1 MRTEEVRESFRLG
14 LAQLRELSSHVGHR
28 AVVLA
33 QLLAHADVTCR
44 RSVALPGQRG
54 RKGLGPVSGCGL
66 GHDRRPVPVHESV
79 DTALRKGAHS
89 LFPTRLGEE
98 PDRGDREVVVGV
110 AEPGASGISEQEELR
125 GTATTALGLARS
137 VPRGRLAVREQC
149 VDVTAHGRGADA
161 QFLGDGRRG
170 DRALLQQEPGDSTP
184 SPAVVLR
191 HDVKRGLSVFHNTSV
206 AYFAGG
212 SKDRGHRVT

>member
-14 LAQLRELSSHVGHR
+14 LAQLGELSRHVGYR

-66 GHDRRPVPVHESV
+66 GHDRCTVPVHERV
-79 DTALRKGAHS
+79 DTALREGAHS
-89 LFPTRLGEE
+89 LFPARLGEE

-125 GTATTALGLARS
+125 GTATTALGLAGC
-137 VPRGRLAVREQC
+137 VPRYRLAVREQC
-149 VDVTAHGRGADA
+149 VDVTAHSRGADA
-161 QFLGDGRRG
+161 QFLGDSRRG
-170 DRALLQQEPGDSTP
+170 DRTLLQQEPGDGAP
-184 SPAVVLR
+184 SLAVVLL
-191 HDVKRGLSVFHNTSV
+191 HGVKVGLGVFHNTSV
-206 AYFAGG
+206 AYLAGG
-212 SKDRGHRVT
+212 RKDRGHRVT

>member
-14 LAQLRELSSHVGHR
+14 LAQLGELSRHVGYR

-66 GHDRRPVPVHESV
+66 RHDRRSVSLDERV
-79 DTALRKGAHS
+79 DTTLRER
-89 LFPTRLGEE
+89 LDRFLTTCLGEE

-110 AEPGASGISEQEELR
+110 AEPGTSGVGQQEELR
-125 GTATTALGLARS
+125 GTATTALGLAGC
-137 VPRGRLAVREQC
+137 VPRECLAVREQC

-161 QFLGDGRRG
+161 QFLGDSRRG
-170 DRALLQQEPGDSTP
+170 DRTLLQQKPGDGTP
-184 SPAVVLR
+184 SLAVVLL
-191 HDVKRGLSVFHNTSV
+191 HGVKVGLGVFHNTSV
-206 AYFAGG
+206 AYLAGG

>member
-1 MRTEEVRESFRLG
+1 MRTEEIRESFRLG
-14 LAQLRELSSHVGHR
+14 LAQLGELSRHVGYR

-66 GHDRRPVPVHESV
+66 GHDRCTVPVHERV
-79 DTALRKGAHS
+79 DTTLRERLDRLLAT
-89 LFPTRLGEE
+89 LLGEE
-98 PDRGDREVVVGV
+98 PDRGDREVVVSV
-110 AEPGASGISEQEELR
+110 AEPGASGVCQQEELR

-137 VPRGRLAVREQC
+137 VPRDRLAVRDQC

-161 QFLGDGRRG
+161 QFLGDSGRG
-170 DRALLQQEPGDSTP
+170 DRTLLQQEPGDSTP
-184 SPAVVLR
+184 SLAVVLL
-191 HDVKRGLSVFHNTSV
+191 HGVKVGLGVFHNTSV
-206 AYFAGG
+206 AYLAGG
-212 SKDRGHRVT
+212 RKDRGHRVT